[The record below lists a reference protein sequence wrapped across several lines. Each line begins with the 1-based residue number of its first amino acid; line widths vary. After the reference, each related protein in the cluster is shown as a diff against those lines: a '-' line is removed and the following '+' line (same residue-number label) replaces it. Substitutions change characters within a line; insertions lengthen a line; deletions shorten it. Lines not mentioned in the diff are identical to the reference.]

1 MSIAPTDSMVSPCMC
16 APHFKRLC
24 KSADAQQG
32 NSAGAKGCVFIYLL
46 SLQTLSKSNSA
57 GTKGFGED
65 DLHKLNFRELADRF
79 EHLSQVFRF

>member
-1 MSIAPTDSMVSPCMC
+1 M
-16 APHFKRLC
+16 
-24 KSADAQQG
+24 
-32 NSAGAKGCVFIYLL
+32 IYLL
-46 SLQTLSKSNSA
+46 SLQTLSKSNAA